1 LTDGELTPT
10 ALIAELRRNILDR
23 RIPAGIQTLDASASL
38 IANTYAA
45 SPDAP
50 QLVWRLAQW
59 ADVGWPHITEVAR
72 LLDGM
77 SKPIRSALPLRDYAA
92 VRMAQGMVSMASENI
107 DDAMAQFDAALLFEG
122 DLDDGE
128 ILAIANYWKA
138 RCLRRK
144 GEYDDA
150 LRHAVKARHLAFEN
164 GFERVAAVIHV
175 LESWVLF
182 QKGRAREALKLLAE
196 AEGILGSCDDPVV
209 LGNIQSAYGRIYR
222 NEGRYDRAI
231 RHFTCAISE
240 YRKLDPR
247 HPHMARTFANMAF
260 VKRLV
265 ALDLRRRIDA
275 DSAQRRRT
283 DAGQAAGQAL
293 SPANLN
299 IQQNRE
305 ELARICAEALA
316 DLDEAAA
323 VCAVHPNHHSEGAVH
338 LNRGLL
344 HLDDGA
350 LDLAEREGQAAF
362 ALGEEKQ
369 DSILMARAR
378 ILECMVENAK
388 LEEGIG
394 EDPRRHAQ
402 AALDYIRDAIGF
414 AQATENRHL
423 LARVHTWHGLT
434 LSNDF
439 FRSDEAAIEAM
450 NAARAYLAEGFHDT
464 AWEDFEALRA
474 RVVKSQNVDG
484 ALRAWSQGAIGNSTF
499 KEISEQFAGIV
510 IPKVWEQ
517 EGRKIARVAAR
528 LAISPRKVRRAL
540 IRAGLLSRSTKA
552 AGRGEA

>member
-1 LTDGELTPT
+1 MIDGELTPT
-10 ALIAELRRNILDR
+10 ALVAELRRNILDR
-23 RIPAGIQTLDASASL
+23 RIPSGIQALDASASL
-38 IANTYAA
+38 IKNIDAA
-45 SPDAP
+45 CPGAP

-59 ADVGWPHITEVAR
+59 ADVGWPHISEVAR
-72 LLDGM
+72 LLEHM
-77 SKPIRSALPLRDYAA
+77 SKSVRSALPLRDYAA
-92 VRMAQGMVSMASENI
+92 VRMAQGMVAMSSENV
-107 DDAMAQFDAALLFEG
+107 DDAMAHFDAALSFER

-128 ILAIANYWKA
+128 IIAIANYWKA

-150 LRHAVKARHLAFEN
+150 LRHAVTARQMAFEN
-164 GFERVAAVIHV
+164 GFERVAAVIRV

-182 QKGRAREALKLLAE
+182 QKGRQREALKLLAE
-196 AEGILGSCDDPVV
+196 AESVLSSCDDPVV

-231 RHFTCAISE
+231 RHFACAIAE
-240 YRKLDPR
+240 YRKLDAR
-247 HPHMARTFANMAF
+247 HPHLARTFANMAF

-275 DSAQRRRT
+275 DSAQRRHGE
-283 DAGQAAGQAL
+283 AAQAV
-293 SPANLN
+293 SPAT
-299 IQQNRE
+299 IQNRE
-305 ELARICAEALA
+305 ELARICAEAFA
-316 DLDEAAA
+316 ELDEAAA
-323 VCAVHPNHHSEGAVH
+323 VCAIHPNHHSEGAVH

-394 EDPRRHAQ
+394 EEPRRHAQ
-402 AALDYIRDAIGF
+402 AALDYVRDAIGF
-414 AQATENRHL
+414 AQSTENRHL

-450 NAARAYLAEGFHDT
+450 NAARTFLDDGFHDT
-464 AWEDFEALRA
+464 AWEDFETLRA
-474 RVVKSQNVDG
+474 RVVKNQNVDG

-540 IRAGLLSRSTKA
+540 IRAGLLSRAKA
-552 AGRGEA
+552 SAPTES